1 MVVILILV
9 NYFCFL
15 LINLYINY
23 NSQSSVADNWRH
35 WKKHP
40 WVTTEWVR
48 LMAEIKP
55 GQEIE
60 GASLVAQSLKHLPE
74 MRETW
79 VWFLGQEDPLEK
91 GMATHSST
99 LAWRI
104 PWTEQPGRLQSMGL
118 QRVGHDW
125 ATSLHFSEG
134 IRIQQTVL
142 VIDPGWDVTHCT
154 FSAHKIFVT
163 RLKIWGFFFKVRKS
177 TFIL

>member
-1 MVVILILV
+1 MPHLEKVWAQHWRPSTTKIKQISNLKNYTVFSLISCSFFTLVSPLFILLCLHKEGIRD
-9 NYFCFL
+9 F
-15 LINLYINY
+15 
-23 NSQSSVADNWRH
+23 
-35 WKKHP
+35 
-40 WVTTEWVR
+40 
-48 LMAEIKP
+48 P
-55 GQEIE
+55 GGSEVKVP
-60 GASLVAQSLKHLPE
+60 GMRDTRVPSLG
-74 MRETW
+74 R
-79 VWFLGQEDPLEK
+79 EDPLEK
-91 GMATHSST
+91 EMATHSST

-104 PWTEQPGRLQSMGL
+104 PWKEQPGRLQSMGL